1 MDNFPSL
8 TSLEEIQII
17 IYLLI
22 ISSYLLSFIY
32 YWMKLLISSIFKNKI
47 GWH

>member
-1 MDNFPSL
+1 MDNSPSL

-32 YWMKLLISSIFKNKI
+32 YWMKLLD
-47 GWH
+47 